1 MGNLD
6 GRVCMITGAAR
17 GIGRGLALRL
27 AEDGAAVCVAD
38 LNGDGAETVAEEVK
52 DSGGAALG
60 VQLDVTDRP
69 SVATGIGQAVA
80 KFGRLDVFFNNAGVS
95 MPHHFMDVE
104 EEDFERI
111 MRINALGVLIGM
123 QEAAAQFKRQESG
136 GKIVNTASIA
146 GKVGFGL
153 FAAYCA
159 SKFAVVALTQ
169 AGAQDLAA
177 DGITVNAFS
186 PGVVDTEL
194 WEQLDGQ
201 FMELGETD
209 RPRQSLEEFSA
220 SIPLGRLS
228 TPDDIVGLCSF
239 LASADSDYITGQS
252 ISVDGGMLMN

>member
-123 QEAAAQFKRQESG
+123 QEAAAQFKRQESE
-136 GKIVNTASIA
+136 ARS
-146 GKVGFGL
+146 
-153 FAAYCA
+153 
-159 SKFAVVALTQ
+159 
-169 AGAQDLAA
+169 
-177 DGITVNAFS
+177 
-186 PGVVDTEL
+186 
-194 WEQLDGQ
+194 
-201 FMELGETD
+201 
-209 RPRQSLEEFSA
+209 
-220 SIPLGRLS
+220 SIPHRLPGRWGSDCLLP
-228 TPDDIVGLCSF
+228 TAP
-239 LASADSDYITGQS
+239 ASLPWSPSLRPAPRI
-252 ISVDGGMLMN
+252 

>member
-1 MGNLD
+1 M
-6 GRVCMITGAAR
+6 
-17 GIGRGLALRL
+17 
-27 AEDGAAVCVAD
+27 
-38 LNGDGAETVAEEVK
+38 
-52 DSGGAALG
+52 
-60 VQLDVTDRP
+60 
-69 SVATGIGQAVA
+69 
-80 KFGRLDVFFNNAGVS
+80 
-95 MPHHFMDVE
+95 
-104 EEDFERI
+104 
-111 MRINALGVLIGM
+111 
-123 QEAAAQFKRQESG
+123 
-136 GKIVNTASIA
+136 
-146 GKVGFGL
+146 
-153 FAAYCA
+153 
-159 SKFAVVALTQ
+159 VALTQ